1 MVTKRVSKIKPS
13 PTLAIT
19 AKAKSLRAQG
29 VDVIGFGA
37 GEPDFD
43 TPAHIKEA
51 AVKSLENGFTKYTA
65 VGGIDALKDAII
77 AKLKW
82 DNGLEYTRSQVL
94 VSCGA
99 KHSLYNAAV
108 ALFEE
113 GDEVIIPAP
122 YWVTYPDQVILC
134 DAVPVVVKTTEETE
148 FKATPDQLRAAITP
162 KTRALVLNTPSNPTG
177 AAYSR
182 KELEAVAALALQHGF
197 FVIADEIYEKL
208 VYDGFEHVSIASLGP
223 EIKALTLV
231 VNGFSKSH
239 SMTGWRLGY
248 AAGPE
253 EVISAMSKV
262 QSQSTSNPT
271 SFAQEA
277 ATVAYTGPQE
287 CVAEMVQEFDRR
299 RHYICERLNAMD
311 GIRCFKPQGAFYVFP
326 NVSGLFGRKHN
337 DRVIAASSDFASF
350 LLDEAKVAVVAGVG
364 FGADDYVR
372 ISYATS
378 MENIEKGMDRVEE
391 AIGMLT

>member
-1 MVTKRVSKIKPS
+1 MITKRVNKIKPS

-51 AVKSLENGFTKYTA
+51 AAQSLRAGFTKYTA
-65 VGGIDALKDAII
+65 VGGTDALKDAII
-77 AKLKW
+77 AKLKR
-82 DNGLEYTRSQVL
+82 DNGLEYARSQVL

-113 GDEVIIPAP
+113 GDEVVIPAP
-122 YWVTYPDQVILC
+122 YWVTYPDQVLLC
-134 DAVPVVVKTTEETE
+134 DAAPVVVKTTEETD
-148 FKATPDQLRAAITP
+148 FKATTDQLRSAITP
-162 KTRALVLNTPSNPTG
+162 KTKALVLNTPSNPTG
-177 AAYSR
+177 AAYTR
-182 KELEAVAALALQHGF
+182 RELEAIASLAIERG
-197 FVIADEIYEKL
+197 VYIIADEIYEKL
-208 VYDGFEHVSIASLGP
+208 VYDGFEHASIASLSP
-223 EIKALTLV
+223 EIMERTIV
-231 VNGFSKSH
+231 INGFSKSH
-239 SMTGWRLGY
+239 AMTGWRLGY

-253 EVISAMSKV
+253 EIIGAMSKV

-277 ATVAYTGPQE
+277 AAVAYDGPQE
-287 CVAEMVQEFDRR
+287 CVGQMVQEFDRR
-299 RHYICERLNAMD
+299 RCYIVDRLNAME
-311 GIRCFKPQGAFYVFP
+311 GVRCFKPQGAFYAFP
-326 NVSGLFGRKHN
+326 NVSAVFGSKYN
-337 DRVIAASSDFASF
+337 EQTIASSSDLASF
-350 LLDEAKVAVVAGVG
+350 LLDEVKVAVVAGVG

-378 MENIEKGMDRVEE
+378 MENIEKGMDRVEK
-391 AIGMLT
+391 AIGMLS